1 MEVQKTTIAD
11 DKTALKQALQYT
23 FTILQDIYAISR
35 LNPMHAGINTLAGS
49 ALAQLQPELVKM
61 NAKTVDNSRS

>member
-1 MEVQKTTIAD
+1 MEEQNTTAY
-11 DKTALKQALQYT
+11 DKTSLKQALQYT

-35 LNPMHAGINTLAGS
+35 LNPMHAGINTLARS

-61 NAKTVDNSRS
+61 NAKSADNSRS

>member
-11 DKTALKQALQYT
+11 DKNTLKQALQYT

-35 LNPMHAGINTLAGS
+35 LNPMHAGINTLARS
-49 ALAQLQPELVKM
+49 ALKQLQPELVKLTTKC
-61 NAKTVDNSRS
+61 ADNSRS

>member
-1 MEVQKTTIAD
+1 MEEQKTTAD
-11 DKTALKQALQYT
+11 DNTALKQALQYT

-35 LNPMHAGINTLAGS
+35 LNPMHAGINTLARS
-49 ALAQLQPELVKM
+49 ALAQLQPEIVKM